1 MRIKVDVTHRFEDSE
16 SIETRLARLE
26 QLGVQLMAQG
36 DQIKA
41 ILARVD
47 AATNEVA
54 KDVAE
59 LIAKIRA
66 GAPDL
71 LTPAE
76 LAAAE
81 ASIAKLEALGTD
93 TDAST
98 VAPGGPADPPPVDE
112 V

>member
-1 MRIKVDVTHRFEDSE
+1 
-16 SIETRLARLE
+16 
-26 QLGVQLMAQG
+26 
-36 DQIKA
+36 
-41 ILARVD
+41 
-47 AATNEVA
+47 
-54 KDVAE
+54 VAE